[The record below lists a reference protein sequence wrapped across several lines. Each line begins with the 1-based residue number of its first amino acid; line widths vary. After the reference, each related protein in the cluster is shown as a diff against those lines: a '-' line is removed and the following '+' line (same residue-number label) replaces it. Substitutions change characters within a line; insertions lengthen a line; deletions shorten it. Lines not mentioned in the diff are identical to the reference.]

1 MLSQVELGRH
11 PVKLPF
17 LLKLVCQ
24 PPLPLMD
31 ALLGLLRQKLPTT
44 HIVLVGLLPN
54 KFAEVGATNTA
65 YQVLAAQHG
74 VTYSNCGHSMNP
86 ADATQTADG
95 VHWLP
100 AMQTRYLKCIQAFA
114 KQLIAGG
121 GTAAPPPGSVS
132 APPPPSPPPPPPSPS
147 SSVTAPPPPPSNIT
161 LTTPPPPGN
170 GTALGNNNAAPPAA

>member
-1 MLSQVELGRH
+1 M
-11 PVKLPF
+11 KLPF

-24 PPLPLMD
+24 APVPPMD
-31 ALLGLLRQKLPTT
+31 ALLGLLRQKLPATT

-54 KFAEVGATNTA
+54 KFADVGATNTA
-65 YQVLAAQHG
+65 YQALAAKYG

-100 AMQTRYLKCIQAFA
+100 AMQTRYLKCIQAVA

-121 GTAAPPPGSVS
+121 GAAAPPPGSV
-132 APPPPSPPPPPPSPS
+132 AAAPPPPPPPTPPPS
-147 SSVTAPPPPPSNIT
+147 SNMTTAPPPPPSNMT
-161 LTTPPPPGN
+161 ALPPPGN
-170 GTALGNNNAAPPAA
+170 GTAPGNNTAPLAAA